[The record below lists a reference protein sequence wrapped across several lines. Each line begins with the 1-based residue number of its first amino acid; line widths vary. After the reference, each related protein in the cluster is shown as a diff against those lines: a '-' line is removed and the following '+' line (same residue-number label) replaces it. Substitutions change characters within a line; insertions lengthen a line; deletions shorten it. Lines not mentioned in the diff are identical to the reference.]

1 MDDSNRAS
9 CENVVNSLFELHDR
23 MPDLMDFIDEEPA
36 MPEITFHT
44 PQGSQAMVVH
54 GAPARTP
61 EAAWGPSTQAAVTR
75 FLTFAT
81 TTKTKLH
88 AIMGKT
94 QTDASKKFMTEYM
107 GGDMQTLTNLTS
119 KYSHLLGHHGFKDKE
134 CMTSIPEI
142 KAAMKTDM
150 TELCTVDAH
159 IKTIE
164 GMLNAQQ

>member
-1 MDDSNRAS
+1 
-9 CENVVNSLFELHDR
+9 
-23 MPDLMDFIDEEPA
+23 MPDIMDFIDEAPA
-36 MPEITFHT
+36 IPEIKFPT
-44 PQGSQAMVVH
+44 PQVSQAMVVH

-88 AIMGKT
+88 AIMGKA
-94 QTDASKKFMTEYM
+94 QTDVSKTFMSEYM
-107 GGDMQTLTNLTS
+107 GGDMQVLTNLTS

-134 CMTSIPEI
+134 CMTPIPEI
-142 KAAMKTDM
+142 KTAMNTDM